1 LTNSLVPAIIT
12 SSAKGNLFMTARNA
26 QNENQLS
33 FADLGLMDAKPTPKP
48 TPVKKSKTDKR
59 KSLTANAQRD
69 LSDLLAHA
77 ERLATKLQ
85 DKYEANLEADRIST
99 RIGISVDIEEV
110 ESLLL
115 AISKANRAINQ
126 SN

>member
-1 LTNSLVPAIIT
+1 
-12 SSAKGNLFMTARNA
+12 MTARNA